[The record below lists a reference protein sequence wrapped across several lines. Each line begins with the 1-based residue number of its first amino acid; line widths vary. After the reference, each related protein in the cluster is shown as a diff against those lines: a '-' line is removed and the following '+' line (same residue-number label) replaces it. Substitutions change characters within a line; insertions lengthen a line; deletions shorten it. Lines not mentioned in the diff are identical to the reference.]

1 MDGAMLKRL
10 ALLFLVVLIL
20 AAGAA
25 VWFGQQM
32 LQRTLNAPL
41 PVGEAQELSIE
52 QGTWFR
58 KFALQLEQQGLIQSH
73 LWLRLEAQL
82 NPAVTA
88 IKAGDYLIEP
98 GMTLQ
103 QLLDKV
109 VKGDTISY
117 TFTLVEGTT
126 YQQLRQ
132 MLLNNEQLK
141 HELDRMSE
149 AELLAYLGSEADA
162 VEGLFLAET
171 YQFKRGMSDLQL
183 LKRAHD
189 DLQRELERAWA
200 ERAKDLPYASPYE
213 ALIMASIIEK
223 ETGVPAERGEIAG
236 VFVRRLEKGMRL
248 QTDPTVI
255 YGMGERYQGNITRA
269 DLRRP
274 TPWNTYVIDG
284 LPPTPIALVG
294 REAIEAALN
303 PAAGKALY
311 FVAKG
316 DGSHQFSNTLQEHNR
331 AVRRY
336 QLQRRADY
344 RSSPEN

>member
-1 MDGAMLKRL
+1 MLKRL
-10 ALLFLVVLIL
+10 FLLFFLLAVLT
-20 AAGAA
+20 AA
-25 VWFGQQM
+25 VAAWLGQKKVQH
-32 LQRTLNAPL
+32 TISAPL
-41 PVGEAQELSIE
+41 PISESRVLVVEP
-52 QGTWFR
+52 GTWFR
-58 KFALQLEQQGLIQSH
+58 KFALQLEQEGLIDSY
-73 LWLRLEAQL
+73 LWLRLEAYRT
-82 NPAVTA
+82 PEITA
-88 IKAGDYLIEP
+88 IKAGEYQLDP

-103 QLLDKV
+103 QLLNKV
-109 VKGDTISY
+109 VKGDTLNY

-126 YQQLRQ
+126 FKQLRQ
-132 MLLNNEQLK
+132 TLLDNDQLK
-141 HELDRMSE
+141 HELNELTE
-149 AELLAYLGSEADA
+149 AELLKRLGSDA
-162 VEGLFLAET
+162 NTAEGLFLAET
-171 YQFKRGMSDLQL
+171 YHFKRGMSDLQL
-183 LKRAHD
+183 LQRAHD
-189 DLQRELERAWA
+189 DLQKVLDKAWEA
-200 ERAKDLPYASPYE
+200 RAKDLPYDSSYE

-223 ETGVPAERGEIAG
+223 ETAVPSERGQIAG
-236 VFVRRLEKGMRL
+236 VFVRRLKRGMRL

-294 REAIEAALN
+294 RAAIEAALH
-303 PAAGKALY
+303 PVDGKALY

-316 DGSHQFSNTLQEHNR
+316 DGSHQFSNSLQEHNR

>member
-1 MDGAMLKRL
+1 MLKRL
-10 ALLFLVVLIL
+10 FIVLFLLFTLV
-20 AAGAA
+20 AGVA
-25 VWFGQQM
+25 VWLGQQQ
-32 LQRTLNAPL
+32 LQRTLSASL
-41 PVGEAQELSIE
+41 PISESRQLVIE

-58 KFALQLEQQGLIQSH
+58 KFALQLEQEGLIDSH
-73 LWLRLEAQL
+73 LWLRLEGQL

-88 IKAGDYLIEP
+88 IKAGEYQLEP

-109 VKGDTISY
+109 ISGDTISY

-126 YQQLRQ
+126 FKQLRQ
-132 MLLNNEQLK
+132 SLLNNQQLK
-141 HELDRMSE
+141 HELTGLSE
-149 AELLAYLGSEADA
+149 AALLKQLGSDAVA

-171 YQFKRGMSDLQL
+171 YHFKRGMSDLQL
-183 LKRAHD
+183 LKRAHA
-189 DLQRELERAWA
+189 DLKQVLESAWA
-200 ERAKDLPYASPYE
+200 TRSKDLPYDSPYA

-223 ETGVPAERGEIAG
+223 ETAVPSERGQIAG
-236 VFVRRLEKGMRL
+236 VFVRRLKRGMRL

-255 YGMGERYQGNITRA
+255 YGMGDRYQGNITRA
-269 DLRRP
+269 DLKRP
-274 TPWNTYVIDG
+274 TPWNTYVISG

-294 REAIEAALN
+294 REAIEAALH
-303 PAAGKALY
+303 PVDGKALY

-316 DGSHQFSNTLQEHNR
+316 DGSHQFSNSLQEHNR

-336 QLQRRADY
+336 QLKRRADY

>member
-1 MDGAMLKRL
+1 MLKRL
-10 ALLFLVVLIL
+10 FLSFVLLVILV
-20 AAGAA
+20 AGAA
-25 VWFGQQM
+25 FWFGQQT
-32 LQRTLNAPL
+32 LERTLQAPL
-41 PVGEAQELSIE
+41 PISEPRELAIE

-58 KFALQLEQQGLIQSH
+58 KFAQQLEQQGLIDSH
-73 LWLRLEAQL
+73 LWLRLEAYRS
-82 NPAVTA
+82 PRITA
-88 IKAGDYLIEP
+88 IKAGEYRLEP

-109 VKGDTISY
+109 VSGDTISY

-126 YQQLRQ
+126 FK
-132 MLLNNEQLK
+132 QLK
-141 HELDRMSE
+141 QSLLDNDQLQHEIAKMSE
-149 AELLAYLGSEADA
+149 AELLKQLDADA
-162 VEGLFLAET
+162 EAIEGLFLAET
-171 YQFKRGMSDLQL
+171 YHYKRGTSDLQL
-183 LKRAHD
+183 LKRAHA
-189 DLQRELERAWA
+189 DLQQVLDEAWA
-200 ERAKDLPYASPYE
+200 KRAKDLPYQSPYE

-223 ETGVPAERGEIAG
+223 ETAVPAERGQISG

-255 YGMGERYQGNITRA
+255 YGMGDRYQGNITRA

-274 TPWNTYVIDG
+274 TPWNTYVISG

-303 PAAGKALY
+303 PDDGKALY

-336 QLQRRADY
+336 QLKRRADY

>member
-1 MDGAMLKRL
+1 MLRRVV
-10 ALLFLVVLIL
+10 FPFFMLVIL
-20 AAGAA
+20 AACGAA
-25 VWFGQQM
+25 WFGQQQ
-32 LQRTLNAPL
+32 LQRTLGTPL
-41 PVGEAQELSIE
+41 PIIDERELVIE

-58 KFALQLEQQGLIQSH
+58 KFALQLEQEGLIDSH
-73 LWLRLEAQL
+73 LWLRLEGHL

-88 IKAGDYLIEP
+88 IKAGEYRLEP
-98 GMTLQ
+98 GITLQ

-109 VKGDTISY
+109 VRGDTISY

-126 YQQLRQ
+126 FKQLRRT
-132 MLLNNEQLK
+132 LLSNPQLK
-141 HELDRMSE
+141 HELDDLTE
-149 AELLAYLGSEADA
+149 AELLKQLGSTADA

-171 YQFKRGMSDLQL
+171 YHFKRGMSDLQL
-183 LKRAHD
+183 LKRAHA
-189 DLQRELERAWA
+189 DLQSVLEQAWSD
-200 ERAKDLPYASPYE
+200 RIKDLPYRSAYE

-223 ETGVPAERGEIAG
+223 ETAVPSERGQIAG
-236 VFVRRLEKGMRL
+236 VFVRRLERGMRL

-255 YGMGERYQGNITRA
+255 YGMGDRYQGNITRA

-274 TPWNTYVIDG
+274 TPWNTYVISG

-303 PAAGKALY
+303 PTDGKALY

-316 DGSHQFSNTLQEHNR
+316 DGSHQFSNSLQEHNR

-336 QLQRRADY
+336 QLKRRADY